1 MEDEGV
7 WYPYHAA
14 IVYIMSS
21 IIIIIIIVQFFITIN
36 NWPRCL
42 LRTRGAVSAVSSV
55 ASLRSPVFPGAQ
67 HRVGFNVWVTRAKA
81 YPVLWWERGWW
92 PLELGV
98 AERRE
103 EACVPCTVLLPRY
116 SRRRLYRQVEPK
128 GLIMALEWTERRE
141 IHILLPKSFV
151 VKTKGLN

>member
-103 EACVPCTVLLPRY
+103 EACVPCTVLLHSAIVVYY
-116 SRRRLYRQVEPK
+116 SRRRLYRNVKPK
-128 GLIMALEWTERRE
+128 GLIKALERRRRWDKYTFYYL
-141 IHILLPKSFV
+141 ILS
-151 VKTKGLN
+151 